1 MDTEIFTQ
9 YESNVRSYCR
19 SFPTVFSK
27 AKGAVMYSE
36 SGQRYIDFFAGAGT
50 LSYGHN
56 NEYIKQRLMEYLQSD
71 AIVQGLDFYTT
82 AKRRFLTLF
91 IRHILEPKGL
101 EYKFQFTGPTGAN
114 AVEAALKL
122 ARKAR
127 KRPGV
132 FAFMGGFHGMSLGS
146 LAVTGNKMHRQGA
159 GTPLN
164 NVTFLPYPGSFPEP
178 FDTINYIEAVLR
190 DAYSGVE
197 KPAAIILETVQAE
210 GGVFVAP
217 THWLRRLKTLC
228 EAHDILLICDEIQ
241 VGCGRTGPFF
251 SFERAGIVPDIVV
264 LSKALSGYGLPF
276 AMLLI
281 KPELDLWQPAEHNGT
296 FRGNQLAFVGGAAA
310 LEYRDAQNLASD
322 VKYKAD
328 WVNGFLQNEI
338 QPLDE
343 RIRIRGTGLIWGVD
357 LTGLDD
363 PDIAGRVT
371 AECFEKGLVIER
383 AGRGDQVIKILPP
396 LNIERDLL
404 EEGCLILKQGM
415 ETCLFLERG
424 GEVKEMA
431 S

>member
-1 MDTEIFTQ
+1 
-9 YESNVRSYCR
+9 
-19 SFPTVFSK
+19 
-27 AKGAVMYSE
+27 
-36 SGQRYIDFFAGAGT
+36 
-50 LSYGHN
+50 
-56 NEYIKQRLMEYLQSD
+56 
-71 AIVQGLDFYTT
+71 
-82 AKRRFLTLF
+82 
-91 IRHILEPKGL
+91 
-101 EYKFQFTGPTGAN
+101 
-114 AVEAALKL
+114 
-122 ARKAR
+122 
-127 KRPGV
+127 
-132 FAFMGGFHGMSLGS
+132 MGGFHGMSLGS
-146 LAVTGNKMHRQGA
+146 LAVTGKKMHRPGA
-159 GTPLN
+159 GAPLN
-164 NVTFLPYPGSFPEP
+164 NVTFLPYPGGFPEP

-190 DAYSGVE
+190 DVYSGIE

-210 GGVFVAP
+210 GGVYVAP
-217 THWLRRLKTLC
+217 THWLRRLKSLC

-310 LEYRDAQNLASD
+310 LEYRDAQNLAAD
-322 VKYKAD
+322 VKCKAD

-363 PDIAGRVT
+363 PDIAGRIT

-404 EEGCLILKQGM
+404 EEGCLILKHGM
-415 ETCLFLERG
+415 EACLFLERG
-424 GEVKEMA
+424 GKVKEMA